1 MATTTMPLP
10 NGLPELHPLRFDR
23 SESAAIKDHLTEHGV
38 RLDSCIV
45 QRAAAARLPTVTVTC
60 PFACGLPASSCSSCL
75 RCS

>member
-45 QRAAAARLPTVTVTC
+45 QRAAAARLPTV
-60 PFACGLPASSCSSCL
+60 
-75 RCS
+75 